1 MTELCKLGCGKEI
14 NFEEIIFSDKV
25 TIRIPKDGDQLHVC
39 KNVQHYSIGNTN
51 GSTAYSWIE
60 PEPDDD
66 TENWKLK
73 NDGFDFKIAVF
84 EGTII
89 DNFFSDDHMRN
100 YEIESFAN
108 RQLMKKVIGSMLY
121 EIPYF
126 FSFPLSQMFVD
137 AEFFDHQSYSAPL
150 ALLGGLYE
158 MDGKYDDAR
167 KCYEIMNELP
177 KGTWDYF
184 GVKLSRISELEFDE
198 NEMFQPQGGMT
209 YGEFFDLE
217 SYRLYVQNVLGD
229 KIDVADTKTI
239 FPDTR
244 DNKHIKDKIA
254 DFEKNVV
261 REFLRKNFSGT
272 EIEDYLKNRKWR
284 PNGEDNLSDKSRY
297 MRKKSSEGLVENI
310 GPDDDF
316 DYLDLKD
323 CVKMIIHFFWEDH
336 KYHNEDFDKDEIPQ
350 KYRDLGGLLY
360 QISDFR
366 NIISHDKNY
375 NPKQFE
381 ARKNSIIAI
390 IDEVTIH
397 LEEYRRD

>member
-1 MTELCKLGCGKEI
+1 MNELCKLGCKKEI
-14 NFEEIIFSDKV
+14 NFEEIVFSDKV

-39 KNVQHYSIGNTN
+39 KNVQHFSYGNTN
-51 GSTAYSWIE
+51 GSTSSSWSE
-60 PEPDDD
+60 PEPREDF
-66 TENWKLK
+66 EAWKIR
-73 NDGFDFKIAVF
+73 NDGFDFKLSVF
-84 EGTII
+84 EGTIV
-89 DNFFSDDHMRN
+89 DNFFSGDYMRVHT
-100 YEIESFAN
+100 IESFAD
-108 RQLMKKVIGSMLY
+108 RQLIKKVIGSMLY

-126 FSFPLSQMFVD
+126 FSFPLSQMF
-137 AEFFDHQSYSAPL
+137 AEGEFFENQSYSAPL

-158 MDGKYDDAR
+158 MDGKYDDAI

-184 GVKLSRISELEFDE
+184 GRKLSNLKTEFDE
-198 NEMFQPQGGMT
+198 NEMFQPIGGMT
-209 YGEFFDLE
+209 YGEYFDLE

-284 PNGEDNLSDKSRY
+284 PDSKDNLSDKSRY

-350 KYRDLGGLLY
+350 KYRDLSGLLY